1 MICFF
6 KDARG
11 LGFLLICLM
20 PLLAAV
26 AQAAD
31 PKIAVSDLSYDERV
45 REFIQNFEMKGG
57 YRSSSSASASFRD
70 SDFSASGRSA
80 ERTKESAN
88 LSIRS
93 SSGYQTYIDR
103 GEIRKFTADIK
114 GGLLRAGYRVVQGK
128 PWVQANTEKLYDI
141 IGRIRQGYYP
151 GADYVLWG
159 SINSI
164 EFRRDSAP
172 LQGSNAVSYT
182 MALEL
187 VGEFSLINTKT
198 YEIKAAFSAQGEGSD
213 TKLSNA
219 AATTISFNRGKIVQE
234 VSRSLGDAVV
244 SEVESQFSREM
255 DGSGAHRG
263 LSREASAQEDRVL
276 IYK

>member
-1 MICFF
+1 MICLF

-11 LGFLLICLM
+11 LGLLLLCLM
-20 PLLAAV
+20 SLLTAV

-31 PKIAVSDLSYDERV
+31 PKIAVSDLSYDEKV
-45 REFIQNFEMKGG
+45 REFIQNFEMKGN
-57 YRSSSSASASFRD
+57 YKSSSAASASFRD

-80 ERTKESAN
+80 ERASESAS

-114 GGLLRAGYRVVQGK
+114 GGLLKAGYRVVQGK

-141 IGRIRQGYYP
+141 IGRIKQGYYP

-187 VGEFSLINTKT
+187 VGEFSLINTRT

-244 SEVESQFSREM
+244 NEVESQFSRGM
-255 DGSGAHRG
+255 DGAGTRRG
-263 LSREASAQEDRVL
+263 LSSEASAQEDRVF

>member
-1 MICFF
+1 MICLSR
-6 KDARG
+6 DARG
-11 LGFLLICLM
+11 LGFLLSCLM

-31 PKIAVSDLSYDERV
+31 PKIAVSDLSYDEKV
-45 REFIQNFEMKGG
+45 REFIQNFEMKGN

-70 SDFSASGRSA
+70 SEFSTSGRSA
-80 ERTKESAN
+80 ERASESAS

-114 GGLLRAGYRVVQGK
+114 GGLLKAGYRVVQGK

-187 VGEFSLINTKT
+187 VGEFSLINTRT

-219 AATTISFNRGKIVQE
+219 ASTTISFNRGKIVQE

-244 SEVESQFSREM
+244 SEVESQFSRGM
-255 DGSGAHRG
+255 DGAGTRRG